1 VIRRPSF
8 WILLCV
14 LAGLTI
20 AVATRLSF
28 GTNITNLMPEGSA
41 GTLAD
46 VSRRLAESELSRTMV
61 LNVGASDTPHAL
73 AGARALAD
81 ALARHPDVAWLR
93 TGVDEEQL
101 QVVYD
106 LYFPRRHYFLSDD
119 AARIPELTS
128 DAALREQA
136 QRARRELALPTSS
149 LVKRLI
155 GGDPLGSFRTIV
167 ERVSGQQANLALVDG
182 QFVSH
187 DGRFGVVFLG
197 TRSQAFDGKRQ
208 RAFLADLDAAFAQ
221 VDAEQGGGLVLEKSG
236 ANVYAVATE
245 RSIRDDVNS
254 VTAFSIVAV
263 FVCFHVFFRS
273 WTNLLITGLPMLG
286 GLVVAT
292 GLGLLVFGQLDG
304 LTLGFGAALIGVVI
318 DYPTHLLCHLCFSP
332 HRGDRAAL
340 LRRISPSLALGGLTT
355 VASFAGLGLTAFPGF
370 RQIAFFS
377 SVGVAVALAIT
388 LWVLPPL
395 VAPVER
401 IPAASRFVSERLG
414 RLVLAA
420 APRRGLLAAF
430 SLAIVVVCAPL
441 LPRLVWVDDLTRLWT
456 MDPQVVAEDGRVR
469 ERVSQFETG
478 RLVIGLAPD
487 RERAI
492 ELGERVYERLAP
504 LVATGE
510 LGALRSLH
518 AFLWPQ
524 ASQLANLA
532 ALRADPTLPA
542 RVRSA
547 YEAQGFRGEAF
558 DAFERSLAEPP
569 PPLTFEALASSPLAD
584 LVRPLLLDFG
594 GEIAVATYLQGMQS
608 PQAVRDAVAD
618 LPGVHL
624 FDQRQFLNDVYAQ
637 LRMASVQQIFTGNL
651 LVIALLLVRY
661 RRIRPALA
669 AFFPS
674 VLVTLLMLGGFALFG
689 VETNLLHVVGLVM
702 VLGMG
707 VDYGVFVVDSAS
719 DPEEMGVTL
728 LSTFV
733 GSITTVLTFG
743 VLAFSRH
750 PALQSIGVTIGI
762 GILLAFLL
770 APLALLLLPTPGA
783 RARG

>member
-1 VIRRPSF
+1 MSRRPSL
-8 WILLCV
+8 WILLAV

-28 GTNITNLMPEGSA
+28 GTNITNLMPEGAA

-46 VSRRLAESELSRTMV
+46 VSRRLAESELSRNMV
-61 LNVGASDTPHAL
+61 LNVGGPDPQRAL
-73 AGARALAD
+73 AGARSLAAALA
-81 ALARHPDVAWLR
+81 AHPEVAWVR
-93 TGVDEEQL
+93 TGVADEQM
-101 QVVYD
+101 QAVYD
-106 LYFPRRHYFLSDD
+106 LYFPRRHYFL
-119 AARIPELTS
+119 AADPREIPELTS

-155 GGDPLGSFRTIV
+155 GPDPLGSFRGIL
-167 ERVSGQQANLALVDG
+167 ERVSGQQSNLALVDG
-182 QFVSH
+182 QFVSR
-187 DGRFGVVFLG
+187 DGRFAVVFLG
-197 TRSQAFDGKRQ
+197 TRPPAFDGKRQ
-208 RAFLADLDAAFAQ
+208 KALLADLDAAFARA
-221 VDAEQGGGLVLEKSG
+221 DAEQGGGLVLEKSG

-245 RSIRDDVNS
+245 RSIRTDVNA

-273 WTNLLITGLPMLG
+273 WRNLLITGLPMLG

-292 GLGLLVFGQLDG
+292 GLGLLVFGRLDG

-332 HRGDRAAL
+332 HRHDRAAL
-340 LRRISPSLALGGLTT
+340 FRRISPSLALGGLTT

-395 VAPVER
+395 VVPAER
-401 IPAASRFVSERLG
+401 VPAASRIVSEQLG

-420 APRRGLLAAF
+420 APRRGLLAAI
-430 SLAIVVVCAPL
+430 SLAIVALCAPL

-487 RERAI
+487 REQALA
-492 ELGERVYERLAP
+492 LGEAVHTRLAP
-504 LVATGE
+504 LVASGQLE
-510 LGALRSLH
+510 ALRSLH
-518 AFLWPQ
+518 ALLWPEAIQ
-524 ASQLANLA
+524 TANLA

-542 RVRSA
+542 RVRGA
-547 YEAQGFRGEAF
+547 FRAEGFRGEAF
-558 DAFERSLAEPP
+558 DAFERSLAQPP
-569 PPLTFEALASSPLAD
+569 PPLAFEDLAASPLAD
-584 LVRPLLLDFG
+584 MVRPLLVDFG
-594 GEIAVATYLQGMQS
+594 GDIAVNTFLQGVQS

-618 LPGVHL
+618 LPGVHF
-624 FDQRQFLNDVYAQ
+624 FDQRQFLNDVYAE
-637 LRMASVQQIFTGNL
+637 LRVASVRQIFTGNL
-651 LVIALLLVRY
+651 FVIALLLLRY
-661 RRIRPALA
+661 RRVRPAVA

-674 VLVTLLMLGGFALFG
+674 LLVSLILLGGFALFG

-719 DPEEMGVTL
+719 DPDEMGITM
-728 LSTFV
+728 LSTFL

-762 GILLAFLL
+762 GILLSFLL
-770 APLALLLLPTPGA
+770 APLALMLLPAPKA
-783 RARG
+783 RAHG